1 MTEVALIC
9 HFYAISFLH
18 TGIASVGNRGRM
30 LPPKANTHT
39 PISKPKLSFG
49 NSFIY
54 TNLTRISVI

>member
-1 MTEVALIC
+1 MTEVALNC
-9 HFYAISFLH
+9 HFLFHFLSPIR
-18 TGIASVGNRGRM
+18 IASVSNRGRM

-54 TNLTRISVI
+54 TNLTRIPVI